1 MERAVLVAVAW
12 ADLILCTIAQHIP
25 ELITALAAGV
35 FVGFLVVRR

>member
-12 ADLILCTIAQHIP
+12 ADLILCTITQHIP
-25 ELITALAAGV
+25 ALIIALAAGA